1 MTGGLHKTKQCP
13 IVVRESTHAKLKRIC
28 KERGLTM
35 DQVIAEM
42 LDAAEREEQSYS

>member
-1 MTGGLHKTKQCP
+1 MSGGLHKTKQCMVATRP
-13 IVVRESTHAKLKRIC
+13 ETHAKLKRIC